1 MKSYID
7 NNSDINKNVES
18 NSDILLVNIL
28 YIKNYNN
35 GIFHLF

>member
-18 NSDILLVNIL
+18 NSDILVNIL